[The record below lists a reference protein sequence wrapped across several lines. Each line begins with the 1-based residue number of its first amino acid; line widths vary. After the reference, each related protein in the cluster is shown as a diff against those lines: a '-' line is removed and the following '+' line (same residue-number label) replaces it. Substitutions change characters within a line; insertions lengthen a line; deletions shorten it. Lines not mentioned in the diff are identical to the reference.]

1 MRQWRR
7 QEFHLEK
14 MINYLCELCLS
25 LPHMCIPT
33 NIYLRFLDGQSLGGS
48 AAPTDTAP
56 YVGLEQFFIPQDVDN
71 RLVDPSLRTE
81 DQQGQGGSMPMD
93 VWW

>member
-1 MRQWRR
+1 MSFAR
-7 QEFHLEK
+7 L
-14 MINYLCELCLS
+14 L
-25 LPHMCIPT
+25 HMCIVA

-56 YVGLEQFFIPQDVDN
+56 YVGLEQFFMPQDVDS

-81 DQQGQGGSMPMD
+81 DQQAQSSGMPMD

>member
-1 MRQWRR
+1 MSFAR
-7 QEFHLEK
+7 L
-14 MINYLCELCLS
+14 L
-25 LPHMCIPT
+25 HMCIVA
-33 NIYLRFLDGQSLGGS
+33 NIYQRFLDGQSLGGS

-56 YVGLEQFFIPQDVDN
+56 YVGLEQFFMPQDVDS

-81 DQQGQGGSMPMD
+81 DQQAQSSGMPMD